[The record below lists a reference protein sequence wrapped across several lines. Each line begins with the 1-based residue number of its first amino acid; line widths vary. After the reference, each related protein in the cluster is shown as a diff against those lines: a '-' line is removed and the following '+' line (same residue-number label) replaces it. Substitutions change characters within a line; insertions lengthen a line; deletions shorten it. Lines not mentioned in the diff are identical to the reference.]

1 MNQVATQQSGTT
13 AQAQTAANAGIVVD
27 KNKTD
32 QQYIQEVEQHYII
45 PDLIR
50 EKFPDLVKLIY
61 ETESMNNEEREYWL
75 QIMPIMSEQQI
86 VKFRDILVNEKN
98 QLDKLDKEY
107 EEEMKR
113 INGDGPPKVI
123 NEEEVKAKM
132 AQMKQQEQA
141 QESQEQN
148 AEEDLLKAL
157 GQA

>member
-1 MNQVATQQSGTT
+1 MTDATT
-13 AQAQTAANAGIVVD
+13 AQSGATPITANAGVVVD
-27 KNKTD
+27 KNKTNE
-32 QQYIQEVEQHYII
+32 QYIAEVEKQYIV

-50 EKFPDLVKLIY
+50 EKFSDLVKLIY

-98 QLDKLDKEY
+98 QLEKLDKEY

-113 INGDGPPKVI
+113 INGDGPPKEI
-123 NEEEVKAKM
+123 NEAEVKAKM
-132 AQMKQQEQA
+132 EQMKA
-141 QESQEQN
+141 QEAVQETQEKN

-157 GQA
+157 GQI